1 MGSPSQQPC
10 GYIESRLL
18 IRIRLHPTS
27 CCSDENLVLYSLAAT
42 KPLLRNTRTRKDI
55 RKSTSTARRS
65 KPTTTTKKLQATYAN
80 YSQVN
85 QLMCLTLYREPG
97 NQQLSSDASAN
108 EPTSYDA
115 IHASTSEH
123 VNTFAL
129 ASTTSQTTFFQ
140 WFHLPRCFQEH
151 NPLQFAIHLKTQNH
165 RRHSPRRTLLLNHQQ
180 HLHPLS
186 QPHKQTLINPSELA
200 LVEL

>member
-1 MGSPSQQPC
+1 M
-10 GYIESRLL
+10 
-18 IRIRLHPTS
+18 S
-27 CCSDENLVLYSLAAT
+27 CCSDANLVLYSLAAT
-42 KPLLRNTRTRKDI
+42 KPLLCNTRTRKGI
-55 RKSTSTARRS
+55 RKSTLTARQS
-65 KPTTTTKKLQATYAN
+65 KLTATTTKLQATYAN
-80 YSQVN
+80 YSQV
-85 QLMCLTLYREPG
+85 MCLTPYREPG

-140 WFHLPRCFQEH
+140 WFHLLRCFQEH
-151 NPLQFAIHLKTQNH
+151 SPLQFAIHLKTQNQ
-165 RRHSPRRTLLLNHQQ
+165 RRHSPTRTLLLNHQH
-180 HLHPLS
+180 HLHHLS
-186 QPHKQTLINPSELA
+186 QPPKQTLINPSELA